1 MTHSN
6 LITPSAQRTSLRKR
20 MLMGAG
26 LGLLVI
32 SLFVFAA
39 ENPPAYWGKFWMIRP
54 LIITPLA
61 GAGAGLV
68 HYLVNSLQA
77 RNGWQKALSI
87 LFIVLQYLVAL
98 WLGTVLGLAGTMWN
112 QTP

>member
-1 MTHSN
+1 MTHNN
-6 LITPSAQRTSLRKR
+6 LMNPTVQRTSLLKR

-26 LGLLVI
+26 LGLVVI

-39 ENPPAYWGKFWMIRP
+39 DNPPAYWGKFWMIRP

-68 HYLVNSLQA
+68 HYMVNGLEA
-77 RNGWQKALSI
+77 RAGWQKALAMV
-87 LFIVLQYLVAL
+87 FIVLQYLVAL

-112 QTP
+112 